1 MLEDAPHVAFA
12 TLASAD
18 LLVSWNLKHIVNDRR
33 IRLVNVV
40 NRELGQKSPDICT
53 PWRLPEDDS

>member
-1 MLEDAPHVAFA
+1 MREDALHLAFA

-18 LLVSWNLKHIVNDRR
+18 LLVSWNLRHIVNDRR
-33 IRLVNVV
+33 IRLVNAV

-53 PWRLPEDDS
+53 PSRLLEDDS